1 MDYDV
6 IILKD
11 RETAEFLNEGLDDDT
26 KVAFEDATGRFFTY
40 TTTDLSTLNPSNFS
54 PIQISQSVVD
64 GTLPVLKRRKMF
76 V

>member
-26 KVAFEDATGRFFTY
+26 KVAFEDAQGRYYTY
-40 TTTDLSTLNPSNFS
+40 TNTDLSAINPANYS
-54 PIQISQSVVD
+54 PVQISQSVVD